1 MYCKFWKLLVPAPNW
16 NKFALNFCF
25 CFELTGTSLLQLL
38 HTILSNLIFFFS
50 LIPNLSYRLYHVC
63 VCVYGWLLSVAF
75 TIVLLPLFSFVLLV
89 CWLDGQSL
97 DIFLFYLFY
106 WMHFTLSLSL
116 ISAQDGDDDNE
127 Y

>member
-1 MYCKFWKLLVPAPNW
+1 M
-16 NKFALNFCF
+16 
-25 CFELTGTSLLQLL
+25 
-38 HTILSNLIFFFS
+38 
-50 LIPNLSYRLYHVC
+50 C